1 MSNNLDYFL
10 ICGLGSLGQHCI
22 VALTEFNVKIIAIE
36 QISNP
41 NWEILNITDLIED
54 LIIGDCRQNN
64 ILIQGKIQSC
74 RAALLVTSS
83 EQVNAETALAIR
95 QLNPQTRIVI
105 RSGKQNLN
113 QLLGQRL
120 ENFIAFQPYQL
131 SSNAFALAALS
142 QETLGFFSVDGH
154 WLKVIQHQFNNQ
166 EKWVNQR
173 CLSELHHRTRHL
185 LAHIRPGESL
195 VNSFYQ
201 WQPDDLLEVGD
212 TLVYIELTTELDW
225 NLSPNKLNN
234 DNAINYFSLIEIKQI
249 ILQKL
254 YNFWQENT
262 QKQIKRVVWFCSILV
277 LILLSLG
284 TILFNLYYP
293 GTNLFSA
300 FYVTAILLLGG
311 YSDLFDTFEPIPFI
325 PWWLQLFALLLTVV
339 GTALVGVLYAL
350 LTQAILSSQF
360 EFVKQRPP
368 IPRFNHVIV
377 VGLGGVGQN
386 IASLLQKWQQSI
398 VGISLKSHFDQK
410 IEGDFPYLIANM
422 DNLNEVLQRANLD
435 TAKSVIVATNDE
447 IVNLEVALM
456 TRNLNPRSN
465 LVIRTRGQRLSQH
478 FTTVLPDARI
488 IGANAVVA
496 EAFAGAA
503 FGENIL
509 NLFRWNNQTVL
520 VTEYQIETGDTLNG
534 LLLAEFAYGYEV
546 VPILHQK
553 PPYSPQIF
561 PLDDVRLMVGDRLV
575 VLATIEG
582 LRRIEQGQLKLELKK
597 WQVRIEKALTPDA
610 AFEGANAIAR
620 ISGCSL
626 TVARELMANLPQT
639 LPVSLYQ
646 HQAQR
651 LVRELNRSLIKA
663 ILIIS

>member
-22 VALTEFNVKIIAIE
+22 VALTEFKVKIIAIE
-36 QISNP
+36 QIPNP
-41 NWEILNITDLIED
+41 NWEILNVTDLIET

-64 ILIQGKIQSC
+64 ILIQAKIAQC
-74 RAALLVTSS
+74 RAALIVTSS

-95 QLNPQTRIVI
+95 QLNHQTRIVI
-105 RSGKQNLN
+105 RSGKKNLN

-142 QETLGFFSVDGH
+142 RETLGFFSVDGH
-154 WLKVIQHQFNNQ
+154 WLKVTQHQFNNQ
-166 EKWVNQR
+166 ERWVNQR
-173 CLSELHHRTRHL
+173 CLFELHHRKRHL
-185 LAHIRPGESL
+185 LAHIRLGESL
-195 VNSFYQ
+195 SNSFYQ
-201 WQPDDLLEVGD
+201 WQPDALLEVGD
-212 TLVYIELTTELDW
+212 TLVYIELTTKLDW
-225 NLSPNKLNN
+225 DLEQNKLTK
-234 DNAINYFSLIEIKQI
+234 DSINYFSLTKIKNFI
-249 ILQKL
+249 NQKVD
-254 YNFWQENT
+254 NVWQENS
-262 QKQIKRVVWFCSILV
+262 QKQIKKVVFFCSILV
-277 LILLSLG
+277 LILLIIG

-293 GTNLFSA
+293 GTSLGSA

-311 YSDLFDTFEPIPFI
+311 YSDLFDTFEPLPFI
-325 PWWLQLFALLLTVV
+325 PWWLQLFALSLTVV

-368 IPRFNHVIV
+368 LSRFNHVIV
-377 VGLGGVGQN
+377 IGLGGVGQN
-386 IASLLQKWQQSI
+386 IASRLQEWQQSI
-398 VGISLKSHFDQK
+398 VGISLNNILDRK
-410 IEGDFPYLIANM
+410 IEADFPYLTANL
-422 DNLNEVLQRANLD
+422 DNLNQVLQRANL
-435 TAKSVIVATNDE
+435 TNAKSIVVATNDE

-456 TRNLNPRSN
+456 THNLNPKSN
-465 LVIRTRGQRLSQH
+465 IVIRTRGQRLTQH
-478 FTTVLPDARI
+478 FTTVLPDATI
-488 IGANAVVA
+488 IGANAVAA

-509 NLFRWNNQTVL
+509 NLFRWNNQTIL

-553 PPYSPQIF
+553 PSYSPQIF

-582 LRRIEQGQLKLELKK
+582 LRRIEQGQLKLDLKR

-626 TVARELMANLPQT
+626 ILARELMANLPQT
-639 LPVSLYQ
+639 LPVFLYQ